1 MGDNKSSKV
10 FGSAG
15 ALSFPGT
22 NARRAYTTIRFG
34 NVVKNFTMIDE
45 SQGTQASRL
54 QVDATLDGSV
64 HVVGTTTGTGSY
76 SAVFFDGPICSEK
89 RESAMQEYLKLKSI
103 QDRVATIYFYAGAD
117 KFDDKG
123 APTSTP
129 TAKFS
134 GVLNNMAVSLAD
146 DNGLIFLRVA
156 LDLLGSWESSGK

>member
-1 MGDNKSSKV
+1 MSNNKSSQV
-10 FGSAG
+10 FSSAG
-15 ALSFPGT
+15 ALNFSGT
-22 NARRAYTTIRFG
+22 NARRAYTTISFG
-34 NVVKNFTMIDE
+34 KTVKNFTMIDE

-103 QDRVATIYFYAGAD
+103 QERVATIYFYADAD
-117 KFDDKG
+117 GFDNRG
-123 APTSTP
+123 IPTSQP

-134 GVLNNMAVSLAD
+134 GVLNNMAVSLVD

-156 LDLLGSWESSGK
+156 LNLLGSWEKSGK

>member
-1 MGDNKSSKV
+1 MSNNKSSQV
-10 FGSAG
+10 FSSAG
-15 ALSFPGT
+15 ALNFPGT
-22 NARRAYTTIRFG
+22 NARRAYTTISFG
-34 NVVKNFTMIDE
+34 KTVKNFTMIDE

-76 SAVFFDGPICSEK
+76 SAVFFDGPICAEK

-103 QDRVATIYFYAGAD
+103 QDRVATIYFYADATAAD
-117 KFDDKG
+117 VN
-123 APTSTP
+123 ATSKA

-134 GVLNNMAVSLAD
+134 GVLNNMAVSLVD

-156 LDLLGSWESSGK
+156 LNLLGSWESPEK